1 MIRCQDGIT
10 VGFVIPFR
18 EFIDFFGC
26 DVQRFEKHRHREF
39 ASFLGRG
46 AMAISGALLTEKPT
60 ELTVTMLLEPLHI
73 TPEEIYELPERND
86 KTHRYSVLATD
97 HETYFV
103 SIAPDGPPWK
113 LAGKP
118 QPLH

>member
-1 MIRCQDGIT
+1 MDIQKIT
-10 VGFVIPFR
+10 HKNFR
-18 EFIDFFGC
+18 STVLIAIVLSGM
-26 DVQRFEKHRHREF
+26 VVTI

-97 HETYFV
+97 HETYFM
-103 SIAPDGPPWK
+103 SIAPDRPPWK
-113 LAGKP
+113 LARKP